1 MKKIL
6 LLLSIPLFA
15 FQCETDEPTPHPFDC
30 NCFNEVVYI
39 NDGIDTVLIER
50 TEAPAYRCELWGQ
63 GDNYLKLNNSD
74 FWHRYK
80 CE

>member
-1 MKKIL
+1 MKKL
-6 LLLSIPLFA
+6 LFLLSIPLFA
-15 FQCETDEPTPHPFDC
+15 FQCEPEKTAVPTC

-50 TEAPAYRCELWGQ
+50 TEAEAIKCELWGL
-63 GDNYLKLNNSD
+63 GDNYAPIPNSE
-74 FWHRYK
+74 FLSRYK

>member
-15 FQCETDEPTPHPFDC
+15 FQCEPEQTNQC
-30 NCFNEVVYI
+30 VNCFREVVYI

-50 TEAPAYRCELWGQ
+50 TEAEAIKCELWGL
-63 GDNYLKLNNSD
+63 GDNYAPIPKSEFLS
-74 FWHRYK
+74 RYK

>member
-15 FQCETDEPTPHPFDC
+15 FQCEIDEPKINEC

-50 TEAPAYRCELWGQ
+50 TEAESIKCELWGLA
-63 GDNYLKLNNSD
+63 DNYAPMKDSEFLS
-74 FWHRYK
+74 RYK

>member
-15 FQCETDEPTPHPFDC
+15 FQCETDEPTPQPFDC
-30 NCFNEVVYI
+30 NCFREVVYI
-39 NDGIDTVLIER
+39 NDGTDTVLIER
-50 TEAPAYRCELWGQ
+50 TEAEAIKCELWGL
-63 GDNYLKLNNSD
+63 GDNYAPIPNSE
-74 FWHRYK
+74 FLSRYK